1 MPKDIEKEIKK
12 YTGLERLKNN
22 KDGQILISYLK
33 DGLITEIDT
42 LLMEYRN
49 GNINTLTPII
59 ARIDERLAILRLLT
73 KAENNKE
80 LWLDILEE
88 NKEREL

>member
-59 ARIDERLAILRLLT
+59 ARIDERLAILRILT
-73 KAENNKE
+73 EAENNKE
-80 LWLDILEE
+80 FWLDALEE